1 MRDIEFDNVDKVEE
15 KHFWFKN
22 KRRIFSHFLNKYYKN
37 GLILDSACG
46 TGRDLK
52 DLKNSIG
59 MDYNFYA
66 LKYAKKYC
74 DKLVNGDANF
84 LPFKD
89 KTFEIIFSF
98 DLLQHEGIDFD
109 KVLKEYNRVLKKE
122 GYIFLNLPMFNFLY
136 SKHDI
141 AVNNSIRFDMKDL
154 KKFKNYGF
162 STQDKIYW
170 NFVLFPLIVFLRKF
184 VFQFFSYDETSD
196 VKETGKLTN
205 LLLDKIFSFEFKL
218 SKKNILPLGV
228 SCFIVLRKEVDL

>member
-15 KHFWFKN
+15 NHFWFRN
-22 KRRIFSHFLNKYYKN
+22 KRRIVSYFFNKYYKG
-37 GLILDSACG
+37 GLILDSGCG

-52 DLKNSIG
+52 DLKNSIA

-66 LKYAKKYC
+66 LKYARKYC

-98 DLLQHEGIDFD
+98 DLLQHKGIDFD
-109 KVLKEYNRVLKKE
+109 RVLKEYNRVLKKD
-122 GYIFLNLPMFNFLY
+122 GYIFLNLPMFDFLY
-136 SKHDI
+136 SKHDL
-141 AVNNSIRFDMKDL
+141 AVDNSIRFERKDL

-162 STQDKIYW
+162 STEDKIYW

-184 VFQFFSYDETSD
+184 IFQFFSYDEISD
-196 VKETGKLTN
+196 VKKMGKLTN
-205 LLLDKIFSFEFKL
+205 LLLDKIFSFEFVL
-218 SKKNILPLGV
+218 SLKNIFPLGL